1 MIKLKKKNF
10 IYIIIFIIII
20 YISFF
25 DSYSFFKLLSFRKK
39 YEMLKNDMIIQEKEN
54 IRLKKE
60 NVDLKEDLFIL
71 EKKARELGM
80 VKEGEEIYKFKSEN
94 EKGS

>member
-1 MIKLKKKNF
+1 
-10 IYIIIFIIII
+10 
-20 YISFF
+20 
-25 DSYSFFKLLSFRKK
+25 
-39 YEMLKNDMIIQEKEN
+39 MIIQEKEN